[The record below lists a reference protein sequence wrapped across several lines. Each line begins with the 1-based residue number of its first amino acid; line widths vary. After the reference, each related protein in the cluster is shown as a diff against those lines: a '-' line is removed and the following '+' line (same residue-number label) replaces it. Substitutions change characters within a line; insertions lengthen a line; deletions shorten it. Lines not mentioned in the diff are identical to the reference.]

1 MKSFVFAALFLAGA
15 AVSVPALAQF
25 QKPEDAVKYRQ
36 SAMALIGNHFGRIFG
51 QLKADKPNV
60 QTIQSSAA
68 LVETL
73 GALPFEAFV
82 PDSTLPNS
90 KAKPEIWTEQEK
102 FKAAAQKMQAAV
114 AKLNTAAKGGDVAAI
129 KAAFSDAGGTCK
141 GCHDDFRAKQ

>member
-1 MKSFVFAALFLAGA
+1 MKRFAISALLVGGA
-15 AVSVPALAQF
+15 VISLPAVAQF

-36 SAMALIGNHFGRIFG
+36 SAFTLIGNHFGRING

-60 QTIQSSAA
+60 QAIQSSAA

-73 GALPFEAFV
+73 STVPYEAFG
-82 PDSTLPNS
+82 PDTALPNS

-114 AKLNTAAKGGDVAAI
+114 AKLNTAAKGGDVGAI

-141 GCHDDFRAKQ
+141 GCHDDFRAK

>member
-1 MKSFVFAALFLAGA
+1 MKSFAASALLIGGA
-15 AVSVPALAQF
+15 LLSLPAFAQF

-60 QTIQSSAA
+60 PAIQSSAA

-73 GALPFEAFV
+73 STLPFEAFV
-82 PDSTLPNS
+82 PDSALPNS
-90 KAKPEIWTEQEK
+90 KAKPEIWTDQEK

>member
-1 MKSFVFAALFLAGA
+1 MRSFAFAALFLAGA
-15 AVSVPALAQF
+15 VVTVSALAQF

-36 SAMALIGNHFGRIFG
+36 SAMALIGNHFGRIYG

-60 QTIQSSAA
+60 QAIQSSAA

-73 GALPFEAFV
+73 STLPFEAFV
-82 PDSTLPNS
+82 ADSTLPNS
-90 KAKPEIWTEQEK
+90 KAKPEIWTDQEK

-129 KAAFSDAGGTCK
+129 KAAFGDAGGTCK
-141 GCHDDFRAKQ
+141 GCHDDFRAK